1 MSFDCPSRLGIA
13 CRHKMWSRVA
23 RDFPS
28 SSLYCVHRVPLQTLQ
43 KCGESLERM
52 FGSHLKEISDAHHS
66 HSSLEPPPSLPP
78 TAKLPEFSRSQ
89 SLFEFKMIPSPPPTC
104 NNLLETIQAK
114 PLPPE
119 RLPPAKRQCNRGQRG
134 RHQMC
139 VGE

>member
-1 MSFDCPSRLGIA
+1 M
-13 CRHKMWSRVA
+13 
-23 RDFPS
+23 
-28 SSLYCVHRVPLQTLQ
+28 HRVPLQTLQ

-89 SLFEFKMIPSPPPTC
+89 SLLEFKMIPSPPPTC

-134 RHQMC
+134 DIRC
-139 VGE
+139 VLESNRIPSLKFISHSGDSSPITQDVP